1 MSGKHTPGP
10 WGVDD
15 EDYGPQVIAQ
25 VRYADWVV
33 ETGRVKADAL
43 CWSDI
48 ATFSGDTA
56 LADATLA
63 SAAPALLDAL
73 TRLLEELDGG
83 NLCVSDACRVRA
95 DEHEDGEALAMARR
109 AISSATGGE

>member
-33 ETGRVKADAL
+33 ETGRVKADDL

-48 ATFSGDTA
+48 ATFSGDNA

-63 SAAPALLDAL
+63 ASAPALLDAL
-73 TRLLEELDGG
+73 TRLLEEM
-83 NLCVSDACRVRA
+83 
-95 DEHEDGEALAMARR
+95 DGEGQGLSCAQAMARR